1 MSANMDFFWTSY
13 ILHNFHI
20 SYDHLETSSFIKYI
34 FFFLTESSTEFHL
47 ICIPKVSLQI
57 CRRRLTFLLLG
68 DASLCY
74 FHLFSFDLRHICLTF
89 IGTPITFWILF
100 ASSWRNF
107 HHRMRHPNCW
117 SFEIG
122 WGYRHSISP
131 SADGYYALDRS
142 YTPSS
147 VQKGNK
153 NLLSYRINFSR
164 DNPFLLKNKSI
175 FYKMSLN

>member
-1 MSANMDFFWTSY
+1 M
-13 ILHNFHI
+13 
-20 SYDHLETSSFIKYI
+20 
-34 FFFLTESSTEFHL
+34 
-47 ICIPKVSLQI
+47 QI
-57 CRRRLTFLLLG
+57 RRLTFLLLG

-107 HHRMRHPNCW
+107 HHRVRHPNCW

-131 SADGYYALDRS
+131 SADGYYALGRS

-147 VQKGNK
+147 VQKGNSK
-153 NLLSYRINFSR
+153 KILITFPEMMISYLKTK
-164 DNPFLLKNKSI
+164 PFLKKGLFKCQI
-175 FYKMSLN
+175 FLAWPLQKTTATATDFWIVLLANNFCGAQNWF

>member
-1 MSANMDFFWTSY
+1 MPIQKLSSY
-13 ILHNFHI
+13 L
-20 SYDHLETSSFIKYI
+20 KYI
-34 FFFLTESSTEFHL
+34 FFIASSTEFHL
-47 ICIPKVSLQI
+47 ICIPKVTLQI

-74 FHLFSFDLRHICLTF
+74 FHLFPFDLRHICLTF
-89 IGTPITFWILF
+89 IGTPFTFWILF

-153 NLLSYRINFSR
+153 TPFHIEQLLRNDQIPFSSAESKTPQR
-164 DNPFLLKNKSI
+164 KDSCKQE
-175 FYKMSLN
+175 

>member
-1 MSANMDFFWTSY
+1 MAFFWTSY
-13 ILHNFHI
+13 IWHDFHI

-153 NLLSYRINFSR
+153 IPLSYKINFSR
-164 DNPFLLKNKSI
+164 YDHWKTKVF
-175 FYKMSLN
+175 FYKISLN